1 MVRLVK
7 SSGKLLPAVFFYY
20 LSKMVESVNI
30 IPMLD
35 GFFLPAR
42 RVFSTIC
49 VYKLMKYI
57 EICASKKKKE
67 KKKKEERRKNTLLA
81 ERLGAPKD
89 AR

>member
-1 MVRLVK
+1 
-7 SSGKLLPAVFFYY
+7 
-20 LSKMVESVNI
+20 
-30 IPMLD
+30 
-35 GFFLPAR
+35 
-42 RVFSTIC
+42 
-49 VYKLMKYI
+49 MKYI